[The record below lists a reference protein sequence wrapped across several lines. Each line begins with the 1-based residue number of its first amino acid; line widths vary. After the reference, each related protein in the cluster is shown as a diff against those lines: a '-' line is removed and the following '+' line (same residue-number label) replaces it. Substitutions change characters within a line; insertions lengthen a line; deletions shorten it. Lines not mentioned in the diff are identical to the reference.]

1 MGLAEQLHIPSAMAE
16 TTNAANPAP
25 ASPEPAKK
33 SSKMVLLAIVV
44 VVLLVLGGGGY
55 MFMSRRAL
63 ASSKKSG
70 KSKTPEIKTDAP
82 PVAVIPLESF
92 VVNLADQDH
101 NAFLRIGI
109 TVALSKALPK
119 ESEGASES
127 PFVPEIRDTVLG
139 VLNTWQSAALL
150 APDGKAK
157 LKTQLLT
164 ALQQRLPE
172 LGVSDLYFT
181 DFLIQQ

>member
-1 MGLAEQLHIPSAMAE
+1 MAE
-16 TTNAANPAP
+16 TTSAANPAP
-25 ASPEPAKK
+25 ANPEPAKK
-33 SSKMVLLAIVV
+33 GSKVVLLAIVV
-44 VVLLVLGGGGY
+44 VVLLILGGGGY
-55 MFMSRRAL
+55 VFMSRRAL

-70 KSKTPEIKTDAP
+70 KPKAPEVKTDAP

-92 VVNLADQDH
+92 VVNLADPDH
-101 NAFLRIGI
+101 NSFLRIGI

-119 ESEGASES
+119 GAAEDAAAS
-127 PFVPEIRDTVLG
+127 PFVPQIRDTVLG
-139 VLNTWQSAALL
+139 VLNTWQSTALL

-157 LKTQLLT
+157 LKAQILA
-164 ALQQRLPE
+164 ALQQRLPD